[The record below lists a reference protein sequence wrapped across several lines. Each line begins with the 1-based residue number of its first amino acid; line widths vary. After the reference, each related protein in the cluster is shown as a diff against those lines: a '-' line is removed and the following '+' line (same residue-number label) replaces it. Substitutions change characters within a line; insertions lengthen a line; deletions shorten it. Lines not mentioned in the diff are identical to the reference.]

1 VKYLILTL
9 LLLGSI
15 AVTAQQTSSPSLP
28 VQSVPDFLKFPDNV
42 YMGEA
47 AGVAENSKGHVF
59 VFNRGEHP
67 LMEFDASG
75 KYIRSI
81 ADGLYAFVF
90 PHFVRVDAQDNIWT
104 IDGGSGTVV
113 KLNPAGR
120 VQMVLGRRPE
130 PFEVGQ
136 PIPLTNETFNRP
148 TDVAWDS
155 AGDIFVADGYGNS
168 RVVKYDKNGKFVKTW
183 GKRGPLP
190 GDFNLPHSIV
200 VDAQDRVYVADR
212 ENYRVQ
218 IFDADGKFIKQWTNL
233 GSPWTLCVT
242 PGPQQVMYVADGYV
256 NRIYKVDLDDN
267 ILGSFGETGRQ
278 LGQFINAHGLGC
290 NAKQEIFVA
299 ETRNWRVQKL
309 VPLK

>member
-1 VKYLILTL
+1 VKYLIPAL

-15 AVTAQQTSSPSLP
+15 AMMAQQVSAPPLN
-28 VQSVPDFLKFPDNV
+28 VRSVPDFLKFPDNI

-59 VFNRGEHP
+59 VFDRGEHP
-67 LMEFDASG
+67 LMEFDADG

-148 TDVAWDS
+148 TDVAFDS

-168 RVVKYDKNGKFVKTW
+168 RVVKYNKNGKFVKTW
-183 GKRGPLP
+183 GKRGVLP

-200 VDAQDRVYVADR
+200 IDAQDRVYVADR

-218 IFDADGKFIKQWTNL
+218 IFDTDGKFLKQWTNL
-233 GSPWTLCVT
+233 GSPWTLCIT

-256 NRIYKVDLDDN
+256 NRIYKVDLDGN
-267 ILGSFGETGRQ
+267 ILGGFGETGRE
-278 LGQFINAHGLGC
+278 LGQFLNAHGLGC
-290 NAKQEIFVA
+290 NAKGEIFVA

-309 VPLK
+309 VIR